1 MPVAIAQIKT
11 AGVAA
16 LQAEGYAGNLFGT
29 RRNGNGSTT
38 FYWVMSKEGK
48 NYIMENQ
55 VTLDNVSASDLPTF
69 IEVFKGDLKNAREV
83 PS

>member
-1 MPVAIAQIKT
+1 MITVEQIKD

-16 LQAEGYAGNLFGT
+16 LKAEGYAGNLFGT

-38 FYWVMSKEGK
+38 FSWVMSKDGK

-55 VTLDNVSASDLPTF
+55 VTLGNVSASDLPTF

>member
-1 MPVAIAQIKT
+1 MTVTIDQIKT

-38 FYWVMSKEGK
+38 FSWVMSKEGK

-55 VTLDNVSASDLPTF
+55 VTLANVNAADLPTF
-69 IEVFKGDLKNAREV
+69 VEVFKGDLKNAREV
-83 PS
+83 PT

>member
-1 MPVAIAQIKT
+1 MITIDQIKQSAAT
-11 AGVAA
+11 AMT
-16 LQAEGYAGNLFGT
+16 AEGYAGNLFGT

-38 FYWVMSKEGK
+38 FSWVLSKDGK

-55 VTLDNVSASDLPTF
+55 VTLGNVSASDLPTF

-83 PS
+83 PT